1 MLTPKSNLFLQT
13 DSLIWDLEEEEAI
26 LEAEGQE
33 VAVGEVEVVE
43 ERLLATMAQ
52 LAASMLLV

>member
-1 MLTPKSNLFLQT
+1 
-13 DSLIWDLEEEEAI
+13 LIWDLEEEEAI